1 MRFDQSFLDEIRA
14 RLPVS
19 QVVSMRVKLKRQG
32 REFIGLSPFKQE
44 KTPSFTVNDQKGFYH
59 CFASG
64 EHGDIFKFLQVT
76 QGLSFPE
83 SVERLAQ
90 EAGLDMPKVSPGEE
104 HREKGRDRLREV
116 MEEACVFF
124 ERALEDVQ
132 GGHARDYL
140 RERGVSDEMR
150 NTFRL
155 GFGGKDRHGLKQH
168 LAAKGYEAN
177 EMVEAG
183 LVIAGDDIPVSYD
196 RFRERLIFPISDHR
210 DKVIAFGGRALSSDV
225 KAKYVNSPETPL
237 FHKGYVLFNAR
248 NARQAAYE
256 RSQILVVEGYMDV
269 IALAQAGFSNAV
281 APLGTALTED
291 QMKLLWRMAD
301 EPVLCFDGD
310 EAGRKAA
317 YRAVDTALPL
327 IEPGHSLKFT
337 FLPQGQ
343 DPDDLIAERGAEA
356 FRALVEKSRPLAS
369 VLWTREVEG
378 GDFTT
383 PERRAALEDRL
394 AGLLKTISDKR
405 VRRHYGDDIAER
417 LKKLWNRGAGDE
429 RRYQTGKNA
438 GPQRYGKQESR
449 GFTSKYGQKSWEY
462 GSASETLKKS
472 ALVRGAREVASRE
485 AVILLTLLNHP
496 WLLEALPEEIAKI
509 RFENRRFEGLRD
521 VMLNLTID
529 DKLLDSEALRHQL
542 SRSESGAVVAQVEGA
557 ITHRSDWFAEPG
569 ASKRD
574 VETGWRQILAL
585 HRRSVE
591 LGRELEAAQRAFQ
604 EEGSESAQERLFDIR
619 KQLSNL
625 DGMEASIE
633 GYGEDSG
640 AVTGRQL

>member
-1 MRFDQSFLDEIRA
+1 MRFDQSFLDEIRT

-64 EHGDIFKFLQVT
+64 EHGDIFKFLQIT

-83 SVERLAQ
+83 SVERLAA
-90 EAGLDMPKVSPGEE
+90 EAGLDMPKISPGQEQ
-104 HREKGRDRLREV
+104 REKGRDRLRDV

-124 ERALEDVQ
+124 ERALKDVP

-140 RERGVSDEMR
+140 RTRGVSDEMR
-150 NTFRL
+150 DAFRI
-155 GFGGKDRHGLKQH
+155 GFGGKDRHGLKEF
-168 LAAKGYEAN
+168 LAAKGYDAR

-196 RFRERLIFPISDHR
+196 RFRERLMFPIRDHR
-210 DKVIAFGGRALSSDV
+210 GRVIAFGGRALSADV

-237 FHKGYVLFNAR
+237 FHKGHVLFNLG

-256 RSQILVVEGYMDV
+256 RAQILVVEGYMDV
-269 IALAQAGFSNAV
+269 IALAQAGFPNAV
-281 APLGTALTED
+281 APLGTALTGD
-291 QMKLLWRMAD
+291 QLKLLWRMVD

-317 YRAVDTALPL
+317 FRAVDTALPL
-327 IEPGHSLKFT
+327 LEPGHSLKFT

-343 DPDDLIAERGAEA
+343 DPDDLINEKGAEA
-356 FRALVEKSRPLAS
+356 FRILVDKSRPLAG
-369 VLWTREVEG
+369 VLWAREVEG
-378 GDFTT
+378 GDFST

-394 AGLLKTISDKR
+394 ADLLKTISDKR
-405 VRRHYGDDIAER
+405 VRRHYGDDIAQR
-417 LKKLWNRGAGDE
+417 LKKLWNSGARDERGYRAGRGARPGRYSPQDK
-429 RRYQTGKNA
+429 RRFSPNYAQNSWENA
-438 GPQRYGKQESR
+438 G
-449 GFTSKYGQKSWEY
+449 
-462 GSASETLKKS
+462 ASETLKRS
-472 ALVRGAREVASRE
+472 AMVRGSSEVASRE
-485 AVILLTLLNHP
+485 ALIVLTLLNHP
-496 WLLEALPEEIAKI
+496 WLLQDIPEEIAAI
-509 RFENRRFEGLRD
+509 RFENLRFSGLRD

-529 DKLLDSEALRHQL
+529 DKLLDSEALRTQL
-542 SRSESGAVVAQVEGA
+542 SHSESGAVVAQVESV
-557 ITHRSDWFAEPG
+557 ITHKSDWFAEPG
-569 ASKRD
+569 ASQRD

-604 EEGSESAQERLFDIR
+604 DEGSESAQERLFDIR
-619 KQLSNL
+619 EQLSNL
-625 DGMEASIE
+625 DGMEATIE
-633 GYGEDSG
+633 GYGEDQEP
-640 AVTGRQL
+640 VPGRVS